1 MDIQYRLIPANT
13 AFGKNKIGKIEPWS
27 TRREDSSKDEWPRK
41 STKIAKENKTIDI
54 TSCLCVLCTA
64 IRQNHAWS
72 RGFFLAQRA
81 PRAQRN
87 NRKKERYVQSL
98 FHLCDLSA
106 SARNSFLPGGF
117 WVRLVA
123 LCSCSAI
130 CRNQSFSRES
140 GRGTPKAFG
149 GGMWKR
155 ISQNYSTAHHSPA
168 HDSPDTSPLLL
179 LPSPSSLGLR
189 LAALRSFA
197 AKIVQ

>member
-117 WVRLVA
+117 WA
-123 LCSCSAI
+123 
-130 CRNQSFSRES
+130 
-140 GRGTPKAFG
+140 
-149 GGMWKR
+149 
-155 ISQNYSTAHHSPA
+155 
-168 HDSPDTSPLLL
+168 
-179 LPSPSSLGLR
+179 R
-189 LAALRSFA
+189 LAALCSLVFFA
-197 AKIVQ
+197 FSCGKSLVAQTSRPNSRKSLISMIIPDNSGFFRTRGRRKRLPPQGLENRLSARRPVWHLE

>member
-106 SARNSFLPGGF
+106 SARNSFLRGGF
-117 WVRLVA
+117 SVRLFA

-130 CRNQSFSRES
+130 CQNQSISRKS

-149 GGMWKR
+149 GGMGKS
-155 ISQNYSTAHHSPA
+155 ISQNYSAAHHSP
-168 HDSPDTSPLLL
+168 DTFPLCLF
-179 LPSPSSLGLR
+179 PFPSSLGSR
-189 LAALRSFA
+189 LAAL
-197 AKIVQ
+197 